1 MRVTEKHVWTAAL
14 ACFILAAGTGF
25 FFRSIQF
32 LGVPAALPWP
42 GGAIS
47 LDMGHIRHAHTH
59 VMYFGWVT
67 PVVMLLMLP
76 DPARYR
82 GLLAT
87 LLALAVLAWAP
98 FLLLGY
104 KPISIVLSTSTMLT
118 WYVFGVRYWR
128 DARSI
133 KAEAPLQHAAL
144 ALLVISSFGAW
155 GLGMTMAMGMD
166 HSLPYDLSL
175 HVFLDLFAEGWLML
189 SVLAAMLHSAGRAV
203 PRRAFQLLIL
213 GVPTLFLL
221 GVAPERLPWAIRLV
235 GSMGALLTAAG
246 LWLVLQEVRG
256 RLHAVWAFP
265 VALMYIKIVV
275 HVGLAIPQ
283 IASWGLA
290 TGLRIPW
297 LHLVL
302 LGIVTTGLVA
312 AMHDRFG
319 PEWTRGWA
327 TLQVSIVLLLA
338 SLFLLTGIWP
348 QDLRGAWAGPVVA
361 AVALLPLLAMV
372 RMLVGVTSEGKANA
386 L

>member
-275 HVGLAIPQ
+275 HIGLAIPQ

-372 RMLVGVTSEGKANA
+372 RMLVGVSSEGKANA
-386 L
+386 M